1 MASFY
6 MIFSDEDDE
15 EFGDKNNPMAAN
27 DDDDL
32 DAQKN
37 NKHYGGE
44 DGDEERSSATDS
56 ENSKV
61 SWEVLLAKLVTAYK
75 VINNQNTV
83 IGKLGFAILIS
94 DKSQSLKI
102 ILYKSKIDLLSS
114 LVLRSSNKI
123 YVKGNF
129 IQYLD
134 AHNNFWSVLFENPN
148 DRDEA
153 IRLLEERCEIERDEM
168 EVSIKSNTNDSTV
181 VVGSSKDD
189 ESESHENAKND
200 DVAATEATC
209 DKAVETDPEDKQNK
223 QMKANILT
231 RMAKMG
237 KRLVPSSNKASGSDI
252 SDSSDPESSPK
263 RQSRKP
269 NANSSPILQ
278 VAKLQPAPQ
287 AHSIAQTVEF
297 KTNSHLGNSIISAA
311 SSDTSLNLMMMQN
324 TEIRFNLSKLDSKL
338 DKLCDKLEVLST
350 ASSFSG
356 SSHNDRNN
364 NDSIREEDIVR
375 LEEKLIATKREN
387 LSLKSIIR
395 DLEDKLKT
403 ITSNIHSVD
412 EINELKVQIKAL
424 QQENKNISLDLADR
438 NDRIQLLET
447 KLKHSIEMFE
457 EREIEMKTKEADLGE
472 LRSQLNISKRY
483 GQDLQATLDAIKKQR
498 DNVLTKEIQTDH
510 VPVSKALDP
519 NVNVPSEVVIKE
531 IMNSLYFRLCEKISN
546 INELKHSEV
555 LKIIGQTIKH
565 ETSEC
570 LRKNTS

>member
-1 MASFY
+1 M
-6 MIFSDEDDE
+6 DEC
-15 EFGDKNNPMAAN
+15 
-27 DDDDL
+27 
-32 DAQKN
+32 
-37 NKHYGGE
+37 
-44 DGDEERSSATDS
+44 ERSSATDS

-114 LVLRSSNKI
+114 LVLRTTNKI

-153 IRLLEERCEIERDEM
+153 IRLLEERCTIDRNEM
-168 EVSIKSNTNDSTV
+168 ENSIKSIPNNNNSNCSNDTI
-181 VVGSSKDD
+181 VVGCGSGSDVKDND
-189 ESESHENAKND
+189 ENESHENAKKAVEED
-200 DVAATEATC
+200 ATC

-237 KRLVPSSNKASGSDI
+237 KRLVPSSSKASASDI

-263 RQSRKP
+263 RQPRKP
-269 NANSSPILQ
+269 NTTNSSTSSPILQ
-278 VAKLQPAPQ
+278 IAKLHPAPQ
-287 AHSIAQTVEF
+287 PHSIAQTVEF
-297 KTNSHLGNSIISAA
+297 KNNHLGSSAIISAA

-338 DKLCDKLEVLST
+338 DKLCDKLDVIST

-356 SSHNDRNN
+356 SSINDKNN

-395 DLEDKLKT
+395 DLEDRMKT
-403 ITSNIHSVD
+403 LASNTHSVD

-424 QQENKNISLDLADR
+424 QQESKNISLDLADK
-438 NDRIQLLET
+438 NDRTQILEA
-447 KLKHSIEMFE
+447 KLKHSIEAFE
-457 EREIEMKTKEADLGE
+457 EREVEMRTMEADLGE
-472 LRSQLNISKRY
+472 IRSQLNISKRY
-483 GQDLQATLDAIKKQR
+483 AQDLELTLDDIKKQR
-498 DNVLTKEIQTDH
+498 DNVSSKESQTDII
-510 VPVSKALDP
+510 PTPKSLDVSTA
-519 NVNVPSEVVIKE
+519 NVPSEVVIKE

>member
-1 MASFY
+1 V
-6 MIFSDEDDE
+6 DDE
-15 EFGDKNNPMAAN
+15 K
-27 DDDDL
+27 
-32 DAQKN
+32 
-37 NKHYGGE
+37 
-44 DGDEERSSATDS
+44 SSATDS
-56 ENSKV
+56 ENSKI

-94 DKSQSLKI
+94 DKSQLLKI

-134 AHNNFWSVLFENPN
+134 AHSNFWSVLFENPN

-153 IRLLEERCEIERDEM
+153 LRLLEERCTIEREPVDLTASAEAPAAAATAPV
-168 EVSIKSNTNDSTV
+168 EGED
-181 VVGSSKDD
+181 KDNEN
-189 ESESHENAKND
+189 ESQENAKND
-200 DVAATEATC
+200 ESTC
-209 DKAVETDPEDKQNK
+209 DKAVETDPEDKSNNK
-223 QMKANILT
+223 HMKANILA

-237 KRLVPSSNKASGSDI
+237 KRLVPSGSGSNKGSDV
-252 SDSSDPESSPK
+252 SDSSETESSPK
-263 RQSRKP
+263 HQPRKSTAP
-269 NANSSPILQ
+269 SSPTLQ

-297 KTNSHLGNSIISAA
+297 KHHHGNSHGLISAA

-338 DKLCDKLEVLST
+338 DRLCDKLEVLST
-350 ASSFSG
+350 TSSVS

-364 NDSIREEDIVR
+364 NDSLREEDIVR
-375 LEEKLIATKREN
+375 LEERLVASKREN

-395 DLEDKLKT
+395 DLEEKSKT
-403 ITSNIHSVD
+403 VVNTHSVD
-412 EINELKVQIKAL
+412 ELNELKVQIKAL
-424 QQENKNISLDLADR
+424 QHENKNISIDVTEKS
-438 NDRIQLLET
+438 DRIEMLEN
-447 KLKHSIEMFE
+447 KLKHSVAMSE
-457 EREIEMKTKEADLGE
+457 EREVEIKTREADMGE
-472 LRSQLNISKRY
+472 LKSQLNISTRY
-483 GQDLQATLDAIKKQR
+483 VQDLQASLDVIKKQR
-498 DNVLTKEIQTDH
+498 DSNATKETQTD
-510 VPVSKALDP
+510 VTKPLE
-519 NVNVPSEVVIKE
+519 NVASNASVPSEVVIKE

-555 LKIIGQTIKH
+555 LKIIGQTIKS

>member
-37 NKHYGGE
+37 NKHYGE

-114 LVLRSSNKI
+114 LVLRTTNKI

-134 AHNNFWSVLFENPN
+134 SHNNFWSVLFEHPN

-200 DVAATEATC
+200 DVVATTDATC

-263 RQSRKP
+263 RQPRKP

-350 ASSFSG
+350 ASSLSG
-356 SSHNDRNN
+356 GSHNDRNN

-403 ITSNIHSVD
+403 IASNIHSVD
-412 EINELKVQIKAL
+412 EINEQKVQIKAL
-424 QQENKNISLDLADR
+424 QQENKNISLDLADS

-483 GQDLQATLDAIKKQR
+483 AQDLQVTLDAIKKQR
-498 DNVLTKEIQTDH
+498 DNVSSKEIQTDNF
-510 VPVSKALDP
+510 PVSKALDP